1 MTQSMTQITAFLD
14 RGGPA
19 LWAIAAL
26 SVLGLALILWKL
38 WRLWRA
44 GLWRRDRA
52 ESALSLWT
60 ETRVGD
66 ALAMARAGRSPR
78 ARVLARAMA
87 ARLHLPEPAA
97 REETARAARAVLAE
111 TRAGLRTLD
120 LIVTIAPLIGLL
132 GTVLGMID
140 AFQALQE
147 TGNRADPAA
156 LAGGI
161 WEALLT
167 TAAGM
172 GVAIPAS
179 IALSGF
185 DSAADG
191 LAHDL
196 EDMAVRLFALPL
208 PDKGQPQAQDHAP
221 ATPHPAATTTHAATA
236 ASAAPTDVS
245 PASPGSPAAAA
256 YAISPTSPAAASY
269 ATSPASPAAAT
280 YATSPA
286 AASYATSPASPATP
300 TVSAA
305 SSPVS
310 HQTRPAPSDTTA
322 AQGPAPDD
330 TAPKTRGLDDTPP
343 APARGATPDHA

>member
-1 MTQSMTQITAFLD
+1 MTTITAFLD

-19 LWAIAAL
+19 LWAIALL

-60 ETRVGD
+60 EGRAQD
-66 ALAMARAGRSPR
+66 ALGMARAGRSPR
-78 ARVLARAMA
+78 ARFLAAAMA
-87 ARLHLPEPAA
+87 ARLRLPDDPARDEA
-97 REETARAARAVLAE
+97 ARAARAILMQS
-111 TRAGLRTLD
+111 RSGLRALD

-132 GTVLGMID
+132 GTVLGMIE
-140 AFQALQE
+140 AFQALQD

-185 DSAADG
+185 DGASDG

-196 EDMAVRLFALPL
+196 EDLGTRLFTLPS
-208 PDKGQPQAQDHAP
+208 PD
-221 ATPHPAATTTHAATA
+221 ATGR
-236 ASAAPTDVS
+236 DN
-245 PASPGSPAAAA
+245 G
-256 YAISPTSPAAASY
+256 
-269 ATSPASPAAAT
+269 
-280 YATSPA
+280 
-286 AASYATSPASPATP
+286 
-300 TVSAA
+300 
-305 SSPVS
+305 
-310 HQTRPAPSDTTA
+310 
-322 AQGPAPDD
+322 
-330 TAPKTRGLDDTPP
+330 
-343 APARGATPDHA
+343 